1 MIHLYTEQQALQALE
16 RCDGEIGRICAECSL
31 PPACLKSVLMMEL
44 TRMDILDP
52 LADTVVAVNW
62 LGAPL
67 LGSSPNTDS
76 PLQKLDSSTGYGQ
89 IFSRVAIEAI
99 LFAREHGIPCAVLQD
114 LPPALSPDNPGDL
127 RLVWHRLRRDR
138 VFNLSCA
145 ALNLLHCAWQMTGR
159 LAFESYSPQEMK
171 LIFTR
176 YNADV
181 KQITRYGEEAYAWYL
196 RFSS

>member
-1 MIHLYTEQQALQALE
+1 MIHLYSEDQALQMLE
-16 RCDGEIGRICAECSL
+16 RCGSDIARICAECGL
-31 PPACLKSVLMMEL
+31 PPACLKAVLMMEL
-44 TRMDILDP
+44 TCMDILDP

-67 LGSSPNTDS
+67 LHPAPDS
-76 PLQKLDSSTGYGQ
+76 GNPLQKLDSSTGYGQ

-99 LFAREHGIPCAVLQD
+99 RFARERGISCAAL
-114 LPPALSPDNPGDL
+114 LELKPELSPENPEDL
-127 RLVWHRLRRDR
+127 RLVWRRLNRDQ
-138 VFNLSCA
+138 VFNLSCS

-159 LAFESYSPQEMK
+159 LAFGSYSPQELK

-181 KQITRYGEEAYAWYL
+181 KQVTQYGEAAYAWYL
-196 RFSS
+196 RFAA

>member
-1 MIHLYTEQQALQALE
+1 MIHLYSEEQALQMLE
-16 RCDGEIGRICAECSL
+16 RCGSDISRICLECGL
-31 PPACLKSVLMMEL
+31 PPACLKAVLMMEL
-44 TRMDILDP
+44 KRMDILDP

-67 LGSSPNTDS
+67 LHPSPDTGN

-99 LFAREHGIPCAVLQD
+99 RFAREHGISCAAISD
-114 LPPALSPDNPGDL
+114 LKPGLSPDDQEDL
-127 RLVWHRLRRDR
+127 RLVWRRLNRDQ
-138 VFNLSCA
+138 VFNLSCS

-159 LAFESYSPQEMK
+159 LAFGSYSPQELK

-181 KQITRYGEEAYAWYL
+181 KQVTAYGEEAYAWYL

>member
-1 MIHLYTEQQALQALE
+1 MIHLYSEQQALQVLE
-16 RCDGEIGRICAECSL
+16 RCGGDIDRICAECGL
-31 PPACLKSVLMMEL
+31 PPACLKAVLMMEL

-67 LGSSPNTDS
+67 LHPAPDS
-76 PLQKLDSSTGYGQ
+76 GNPLQKFDSSTGYGQ

-99 LFAREHGIPCAVLQD
+99 RFAGEHGITYAALAGLKPE
-114 LPPALSPDNPGDL
+114 LSPDNQEDL
-127 RLVWHRLRRDR
+127 RLVWRRLKRDQ
-138 VFNLSCA
+138 VFNLSCS

-159 LAFESYSPQEMK
+159 LDFGSYSPQELK

-181 KQITRYGEEAYAWYL
+181 KQVTQYGEAAYAWYL
-196 RFSS
+196 RFAA

>member
-16 RCDGEIGRICAECSL
+16 RCGGDIARICAECGL

-67 LGSSPNTDS
+67 LGSSPDTGN

-89 IFSRVAIEAI
+89 IFSRVAIEAVC
-99 LFAREHGIPCAVLQD
+99 FARAHGISCAALGD
-114 LPPALSPDNPGDL
+114 LRPGLSPDDPEDL

-145 ALNLLHCAWQMTGR
+145 ALNLLHCAWQMTRR
-159 LAFESYSPQEMK
+159 LAFGSYSPQEMK

-181 KQITRYGEEAYAWYL
+181 KQVTQYGEEAYAWYL